1 MDPSPPEPLPP
12 APMAPGH
19 DPQTRWIS
27 VAGAVAALGVLLL
40 HAAAGPRYRTDDPA
54 GDLFSQQLSMLAG
67 LTVASFL
74 TTAPE
79 RRRWVYVMAFPA
91 MAAGVLFPWLH
102 VLAPEASTAYRMLN
116 ALAPVGTA
124 LLAFGVTWA
133 LRMTAAD
140 DAARIVGAQSLG
152 DEARRPGK

>member
-1 MDPSPPEPLPP
+1 MDPAAPPSLPPLPT
-12 APMAPGH
+12 APGH
-19 DPQTRWIS
+19 DPATRWLS
-27 VAGAVAALGVLLL
+27 VAGALAALGVLLL

-74 TTAPE
+74 TTAPV
-79 RRRWVYVMAFPA
+79 RRRWVYRLAFPA
-91 MAAGVLFPWLH
+91 MAAGVVFPWLQ
-102 VLAPEASTAYRMLN
+102 VLARDGSTTYRMLN

-133 LRMTAAD
+133 LRTTAAD
-140 DAARIVGAQSLG
+140 DAARIMAAQAR
-152 DEARRPGK
+152 EAARRPGK